1 MPDLLGG
8 GVHEHVAVLGRPAAV
23 PPLEEVG
30 HHDADLA
37 PLASEE
43 LLHLPGE
50 DGVWVVGLGVVLE
63 LLGVEEHLCSFPSDQ
78 PRGWGALLAST
89 ITSTVVPPTVPPKR
103 GRCWTGTRQLT
114 PSGPF
119 RPAIQ
124 RSAKKACFRNSLPS
138 LRTRSTGKK
147 FDVRVS
153 FRVRAMRRGGKIT

>member
-63 LLGVEEHLCSFPSDQ
+63 LLGVEEHLCSFPSDR
-78 PRGWGALLAST
+78 PRRWGALLAST
-89 ITSTVVPPTVPPKR
+89 TTSTVVPLTAAGKR
-103 GRCWTGTRQLT
+103 PMLDGDASAHASRTL
-114 PSGPF
+114 
-119 RPAIQ
+119 PALYSTKCQ
-124 RSAKKACFRNSLPS
+124 ERS
-138 LRTRSTGKK
+138 
-147 FDVRVS
+147 
-153 FRVRAMRRGGKIT
+153 